1 MKIEQLEELKKKIDS
16 AKNKKAR
23 AEGTLD
29 GIKKRLK
36 DEFQVSTLKE
46 AQEKLTELE
55 ADIEKDEIRL
65 KELLEEL
72 DGVTDWGSL

>member
-36 DEFQVSTLKE
+36 EEFGVSTLKE
-46 AQEKLTELE
+46 AQEKLSTLE
-55 ADIEKDEIRL
+55 ADIEKDESRL

-72 DGVTDWGSL
+72 DGVTDWESL